1 MGHLV
6 NPIAFRLGHSRSW
19 EDNWYIKNI
28 YYPEFLHSMIRIR
41 QYLYYFWTTKYMEK
55 RGFLLSHLYFYKFL
69 KNLLIKIF
77 LYNID
82 LEKNIYEFYARGTGI
97 FSDSFYLRFK
107 WKKKKKE
114 PFSYERY
121 KPDLFYSLFLYYSFF
136 SHNKK
141 KFLIKDKEKKKKKKN
156 INLKLYN
163 TMIKKSKNLLYL
175 NKIKEGNLR
184 YFLKLPKSIKKKN
197 EHLKISRY
205 EDKIKISSVNKLNM
219 GFLDFLIYLFFKINM
234 LEKDKENKLK
244 KKMKRRHIEM
254 VLNYPLKIQRWID
267 LLNKYVATKVK
278 FNIKKKKSIKNFIFF
293 LVIMLQ
299 FIMKWKQKFT
309 KIKLRDLNLKL
320 VRVLFLNKILTNFA
334 YFYGVF
340 LRQITSLL
348 SNISKV
354 DFKFC
359 FISNNS
365 VNARFL
371 ARYIGLKLR
380 KKFPLFFVINP
391 LKKELKKLA
400 YKKRQNRS
408 HLLRDYYD
416 YKLKKKEIY
425 KDYKESFKNIILY
438 FFNKFIELSFIYYKE
453 NLTFITFDYLIY
465 YKIVNKRF
473 IKKFNS
479 KDLKKYFLIYYEEKI
494 WKRKKNIIINNKWIL
509 FIVLNCKKIVKKMLW
524 KKKGL
529 NRLSSY
535 IKNKG
540 LINLLF
546 GINKYNMDSLAL
558 ILFILK
564 FDINTFFFVNKN
576 YISLLMYNF
585 FNNYIFLNI
594 NTLFNIE
601 SKYLIISN
609 YFLRTYIKY
618 LYISYSYYQFINAFN
633 VNKRKFYLKV
643 KELHKINSYILG
655 YKMSFRGRFTRK
667 QRASSIW
674 FHQGVVP
681 LNTVKG
687 HIDFAFF
694 TIPLKNSSVSIKLW
708 LYKNTEKMLWHN
720 KFINKYKENETT
732 T

>member
-19 EDNWYIKNI
+19 EDTWYIKNI

-55 RGFLLSHLYFYKFL
+55 RGFLLSHLYFYKFI

-136 SHNKK
+136 SYNKK
-141 KFLIKDKEKKKKKKN
+141 KYFIKYKKKKKN
-156 INLKLYN
+156 KNLKLYN
-163 TMIKKSKNLLYL
+163 LSIKKSKNLLFL
-175 NKIKEGNLR
+175 NKIKNGDLH
-184 YFLKLPKSIKKKN
+184 YFLKLPKTIKKKN
-197 EHLKISRY
+197 ENLKIARY
-205 EDKIKISSVNKLNM
+205 EDKIKVFNINKLNM
-219 GFLDFLIYLFFKINM
+219 GFLDFLIYIFFKINM
-234 LEKDKENKLK
+234 LEKDEENKLK
-244 KKMKRRHIEM
+244 KKMKRKHIEM

-267 LLNKYVATKVK
+267 LLNKYIITKVK
-278 FNIKKKKSIKNFIFF
+278 LKIKKKKSIKNFIFF
-293 LVIMLQ
+293 LVIMLE
-299 FIMKWKQKFT
+299 FIMKWRKKFT

-320 VRVLFLNKILTNFA
+320 VRILFLNKILTNFA

-340 LRQITSLL
+340 LRQITLLL
-348 SNISKV
+348 SNIEKV

-380 KKFPLFFVINP
+380 KKFPLFSVINP

-400 YKKRQNRS
+400 YKKRENRS
-408 HLLRDYYD
+408 HLLHNYYD
-416 YKLKKKEIY
+416 YKLKKKQIH
-425 KDYKESFKNIILY
+425 KDYKESFKNVVLY
-438 FFNKFIELSFIYYKE
+438 FYNKFIELNYIYYKQ

-465 YKIVNKRF
+465 YKIVKKNFINKF
-473 IKKFNS
+473 NYKNFKKKF
-479 KDLKKYFLIYYEEKI
+479 LIHYKEKI
-494 WKRKKNIIINNKWIL
+494 WKKKSIIINYKWIL
-509 FIVLNCKKIVKKMLW
+509 FILLNFKNIIKKIWW

-529 NRLSSY
+529 NRLNSY

-546 GINKYNMDSLAL
+546 GVNKYNMDSLAI

-576 YISLLMYNF
+576 YVSLLMYNF

-594 NTLFNIE
+594 NTLFNIQ

-609 YFLRTYIKY
+609 YFLKTYIKY

-633 VNKRKFYLKV
+633 VNKRKIFLKI

-655 YKMSFRGRFTRK
+655 YKMSFKGRFTRK

-708 LYKNTEKMLWHN
+708 LYKNTGKMLWHN
-720 KFINKYKENETT
+720 KFIDKNKENETT

>member
-1 MGHLV
+1 
-6 NPIAFRLGHSRSW
+6 
-19 EDNWYIKNI
+19 
-28 YYPEFLHSMIRIR
+28 
-41 QYLYYFWTTKYMEK
+41 
-55 RGFLLSHLYFYKFL
+55 
-69 KNLLIKIF
+69 
-77 LYNID
+77 
-82 LEKNIYEFYARGTGI
+82 
-97 FSDSFYLRFK
+97 
-107 WKKKKKE
+107 
-114 PFSYERY
+114 
-121 KPDLFYSLFLYYSFF
+121 
-136 SHNKK
+136 
-141 KFLIKDKEKKKKKKN
+141 
-156 INLKLYN
+156 
-163 TMIKKSKNLLYL
+163 
-175 NKIKEGNLR
+175 
-184 YFLKLPKSIKKKN
+184 
-197 EHLKISRY
+197 
-205 EDKIKISSVNKLNM
+205 
-219 GFLDFLIYLFFKINM
+219 
-234 LEKDKENKLK
+234 
-244 KKMKRRHIEM
+244 
-254 VLNYPLKIQRWID
+254 
-267 LLNKYVATKVK
+267 
-278 FNIKKKKSIKNFIFF
+278 
-293 LVIMLQ
+293 
-299 FIMKWKQKFT
+299 MKWRKKFT

-320 VRVLFLNKILTNFA
+320 VRILFLNKILTNFA

-340 LRQITSLL
+340 LRQITLLL
-348 SNISKV
+348 SNIEKV

-380 KKFPLFFVINP
+380 KKFPLFSVINP

-400 YKKRQNRS
+400 YKKRENRS
-408 HLLRDYYD
+408 HLLHNYYD
-416 YKLKKKEIY
+416 YKLKKKQIH
-425 KDYKESFKNIILY
+425 KDYKESFKNVVLY
-438 FFNKFIELSFIYYKE
+438 FYNKFIELNYIYYKQ

-465 YKIVNKRF
+465 YKIVKKNFINKF
-473 IKKFNS
+473 NYKNFKKKF
-479 KDLKKYFLIYYEEKI
+479 LIHYKEKI
-494 WKRKKNIIINNKWIL
+494 WKKKSIIINYKWIL
-509 FIVLNCKKIVKKMLW
+509 FILLNFKNIIKKIWW

-529 NRLSSY
+529 NRLNSY

-546 GINKYNMDSLAL
+546 GVNKYNMDSLAI

-576 YISLLMYNF
+576 YVSLLMYNF

-594 NTLFNIE
+594 NTLFNIQ

-609 YFLRTYIKY
+609 YFLKTYIKY

-633 VNKRKFYLKV
+633 VNKRKIFLKI

-655 YKMSFRGRFTRK
+655 YKMSFKGRFTRK

-708 LYKNTEKMLWHN
+708 LYKNTGKMLWHN
-720 KFINKYKENETT
+720 KFIDKNKENETT